1 MFGNYRDMANERKQQ
16 IIKAAAK
23 RFARHGLA
31 KTTLDEVARDIRIG
45 KATIYHYF
53 NSKDDLYFATLKW
66 ECENFIEQI
75 KVVLE
80 NDELTLTQKL
90 TEYFAQKEVVS
101 ENNKLIHESLLTFF
115 NEKSFEQEL
124 DIINWML
131 NKEAELL
138 KHFLTKY
145 YSQKIKKVSLVFP
158 NFIVLNSWGMFF
170 ANKLNTLIK
179 TSKADETKELFIESL
194 VTILD

>member
-1 MFGNYRDMANERKQQ
+1 MANERKSQ

-23 RFARHGLA
+23 RFARHGLG

-53 NSKDDLYFATLKW
+53 TSKDDLYFATLKW

-80 NDELTLTQKL
+80 NNELTLTQKL

-115 NEKSFEQEL
+115 NEKSFEHEKE
-124 DIINWML
+124 IINWL
-131 NKEAELL
+131 LTKEAELI
-138 KHFLTKY
+138 KHFLTKH
-145 YSQKIKKVSLVFP
+145 YSHRIKKTSSTFP

-170 ANKLNTLIK
+170 AIKLNLLINP
-179 TSKADETKELFIESL
+179 SKSEETKALFIESL
-194 VTILD
+194 ETILA

>member
-1 MFGNYRDMANERKQQ
+1 MPNERKQQ

-53 NSKDDLYFATLKW
+53 TSKDDLFFATLKW
-66 ECENFIEQI
+66 ERENFIEQI
-75 KVVLE
+75 KIVLE
-80 NDELTLTQKL
+80 NEELSLSQKL
-90 TEYFAQKEVVS
+90 NEYFAQKEVVS
-101 ENNKLIHESLLTFF
+101 ENNKLIHESLLSFF
-115 NEKSFEQEL
+115 NEKSFDKEIE
-124 DIINWML
+124 IINWML

-138 KHFLTKY
+138 KTFLTKH
-145 YSQKIKKVSLVFP
+145 YSQKIKKVSSVFP

-170 ANKLNTLIK
+170 ANKLNNLIK
-179 TSKADETKELFIESL
+179 TSRAEETKELFIESL
-194 VTILD
+194 ITILD

>member
-1 MFGNYRDMANERKQQ
+1 MPNERKQQ

-23 RFARHGLA
+23 RFARHGLS

-53 NSKDDLYFATLKW
+53 TSKDDLYFATLKW
-66 ECENFIEQI
+66 ECEIFIEQI
-75 KVVLE
+75 KNVLE
-80 NDELTLTQKL
+80 NDELDLPKKL
-90 TEYFAQKEVVS
+90 SEYFSQKEVVS
-101 ENNKLIHESLLTFF
+101 ENNKLIHEALLAFF

-131 NKEAELL
+131 NTEAELL
-138 KHFLTKY
+138 KQFLTKH
-145 YSQKIKKVSLVFP
+145 YSQKIKKVSSVFP

-170 ANKLNTLIK
+170 ANKLNSLIK
-179 TSKADETKELFIESL
+179 TSKAEETKELFIESL

>member
-1 MFGNYRDMANERKQQ
+1 MANERKQQ

-53 NSKDDLYFATLKW
+53 TSKDDLFFSTLKW
-66 ECENFIEQI
+66 ECENFIDQI
-75 KVVLE
+75 KNILE
-80 NDELTLTQKL
+80 NDQLDLTPKL
-90 TEYFAQKEVVS
+90 TEYFSQKEVVS
-101 ENNKLIHESLLTFF
+101 ENNKLIHESLLNFF
-115 NEKSFEQEL
+115 NEKSFEAEL
-124 DIINWML
+124 EIINWML

-138 KHFLTKY
+138 KLFLTKH
-145 YSQKIKKVSLVFP
+145 YSQKIKKVSSVFP

-179 TSKADETKELFIESL
+179 TSKAEETKELFIESL

>member
-1 MFGNYRDMANERKQQ
+1 MANERKIQ

-53 NSKDDLYFATLKW
+53 TSKDDLYFATLRW

-75 KVVLE
+75 RVVLE
-80 NDELTLTQKL
+80 NNELTLPQKL

-138 KHFLTKY
+138 KQFLTKH
-145 YSQKIKKVSLVFP
+145 YSQKIKKVSSVFP
-158 NFIVLNSWGMFF
+158 NFIVL
-170 ANKLNTLIK
+170 K
-179 TSKADETKELFIESL
+179 
-194 VTILD
+194 

>member
-1 MFGNYRDMANERKQQ
+1 MANERKIQ

-53 NSKDDLYFATLKW
+53 TSKDDLYFATLKW
-66 ECENFIEQI
+66 ACENFIDQI

-80 NDELTLTQKL
+80 NYELTLPQKL

-115 NEKSFEQEL
+115 NEKSFEKEL
-124 DIINWML
+124 EIINWML

-138 KHFLTKY
+138 KQFLTKH

-170 ANKLNTLIK
+170 ANKLNSLIK
-179 TSKADETKELFIESL
+179 TSKTDETKELFIESL

>member
-1 MFGNYRDMANERKQQ
+1 MANERKSQ

-23 RFARHGLA
+23 RFARHGLN

-53 NSKDDLYFATLKW
+53 TSKDDLYFATLKW

-75 KVVLE
+75 KLVLE
-80 NDELTLTQKL
+80 NAELTLTQKL
-90 TEYFAQKEVVS
+90 TQYFALKEVVS

-115 NEKSFEQEL
+115 NEKSFEKEL

-131 NKEAELL
+131 NKEAEFL
-138 KHFLTKY
+138 KQFLTKH
-145 YSQKIKKVSLVFP
+145 YSQKIKKVSSVFP

-170 ANKLNTLIK
+170 ANKLNSLIK

>member
-1 MFGNYRDMANERKQQ
+1 MANDRKNQ
-16 IIKAAAK
+16 IIRAAAK
-23 RFARHGLA
+23 RFARHGLG

-53 NSKDDLYFATLKW
+53 TSKDDLYFATLKW
-66 ECENFIEQI
+66 ECENFIDQI
-75 KVVLE
+75 KAVLE

-90 TEYFAQKEVVS
+90 TEYFTLKEVVS

-138 KHFLTKY
+138 KHFLTKH
-145 YSQKIKKVSLVFP
+145 YSQKIKKVSSVFP

-170 ANKLNTLIK
+170 ANKLNNLIK
-179 TSKADETKELFIESL
+179 TSKADETKQLFIESL

>member
-1 MFGNYRDMANERKQQ
+1 MANERKIQ

-23 RFARHGLA
+23 RFARHGLG

-53 NSKDDLYFATLKW
+53 TSKDDLYFATLKW

-80 NDELTLTQKL
+80 NNELTLTQKL

-115 NEKSFEQEL
+115 NEKSFEHEKE
-124 DIINWML
+124 IINWL
-131 NKEAELL
+131 LTKEAELI
-138 KHFLTKY
+138 KHFLTKH
-145 YSQKIKKVSLVFP
+145 YSHRIKKTSSTFP

-170 ANKLNTLIK
+170 AIKLNLLINP
-179 TSKADETKELFIESL
+179 SKSEETKALFIESL
-194 VTILD
+194 ETILA

>member
-1 MFGNYRDMANERKQQ
+1 MANERKQQ

-53 NSKDDLYFATLKW
+53 TSKDDLFFATLKW
-66 ECENFIEQI
+66 ECENFIDQI
-75 KVVLE
+75 KNIFE
-80 NDELTLTQKL
+80 NDQLDLTPKL
-90 TEYFAQKEVVS
+90 TEYFSQKEVVS
-101 ENNKLIHESLLTFF
+101 ENNKLIHESLLNFF
-115 NEKSFEQEL
+115 NEKSFEAEL
-124 DIINWML
+124 EIINWML

-138 KHFLTKY
+138 KLFLTKH
-145 YSQKIKKVSLVFP
+145 YSQKIKKVSSVFP

-179 TSKADETKELFIESL
+179 TSKAEETKELFIESL